1 VTTSIDFSWM
11 RVVLR
16 SLFDEST
23 PVTARAAITSPDSLA
38 ELRRDLEMRVLAAGK
53 LGRIPT
59 GEFGDNLLMALI
71 ALRLK
76 FPLEEAFEKL
86 EINIAM
92 RERRGAG

>member
-1 VTTSIDFSWM
+1 MTTSIDFSWM

-23 PVTARAAITSPDSLA
+23 PDTARAAITSPDALA
-38 ELRRDLEMRVLAAGK
+38 ELRRDLEMRVLSDGR
-53 LGRIPT
+53 LGRIPA